1 MRKPGLVDVH
11 IVRNCNSYCSPLLIV
26 RERYDASNGT
36 ELGDAFVGS
45 SMLSDIYRCPNGG
58 VAGKAHAGAGCEDVI
73 VGKVL
78 IFANF
83 VQEDGFG
90 KIEFACNLLLLYLCK
105 FIAER
110 GRDSDDGKGIS
121 NKAGSGEDVDCRE

>member
-1 MRKPGLVDVH
+1 MRKPGLVDMHV
-11 IVRNCNSYCSPLLIV
+11 VRNCDRYCSLLLIV

-36 ELGDAFVGS
+36 EFGDAFVGS
-45 SMLSDIYRCPNGG
+45 SMLSDIYRCPNGW

-83 VQEDGFG
+83 MQEDGLG
-90 KIEFACNLLLLYLCK
+90 KIEFARNLLFLFFGE

-110 GRDSDDGKGIS
+110 GWDSDDSKGIP
-121 NKAGSGEDVDCRE
+121 NKAGGGEDVDCRE